1 MSMLNSLRVK
11 CCKVYFIFF
20 ILTKIALLK
29 INKNDSQRISK
40 YEMMFRYSF
49 HILCMTLQDRLV
61 TNAKNVKRSLS

>member
-11 CCKVYFIFF
+11 SCKVYFIFF

-40 YEMMFRYSF
+40 YE
-49 HILCMTLQDRLV
+49 I
-61 TNAKNVKRSLS
+61 